1 MSKSPPKAESFL
13 PLRPAIFLILL
24 SLAETEHHGY
34 ALTKAVDERSG
45 GRVRLAT
52 GPLYRHLKRLLES
65 GLVEE
70 SDERPAADQDD
81 ERRRYYRLT
90 EVGREVVNLEAE
102 RMAELV
108 EATRSLDMSARP
120 GEAW

>member
-1 MSKSPPKAESFL
+1 MSQSPAEAESFL

-24 SLAETEHHGY
+24 SLAETERHGY
-34 ALTKAVDERSG
+34 ALAKAVGERSS

-90 EVGREVVNLEAE
+90 ELGREVVTLEAE

-108 EATRSLDMSARP
+108 EATRSLDMPARP

>member
-1 MSKSPPKAESFL
+1 MSQPTKAESFL
-13 PLRPAIFLILL
+13 PLRPVIFLILL
-24 SLAETEHHGY
+24 SLAENEHHGY
-34 ALTKAVDERSG
+34 ALAKAVGERSG

-90 EVGREVVNLEAE
+90 ELGREVVSLEAK
-102 RMAELV
+102 RMDELV
-108 EATRSLDMSARP
+108 EATRSLGMPVRQ
-120 GEAW
+120 GEAG